1 MAPTNEADRN
11 GRIVMRLN
19 QDQADIG
26 FATRLSHPRR
36 APNLIGLFI
45 RQCGKTASSTTCVPL
60 SEPNCQYPL
69 I

>member
-1 MAPTNEADRN
+1 
-11 GRIVMRLN
+11 MRLN